1 MMNPGTQNQ
10 TIVLESSKVDIN
22 SSMLNDSKLPPKQSK
37 SSLGNLGGAYHILK
51 GKKKSKTTRPKAM
64 LLPVPDSK
72 ANLKNPETMS
82 LHHKLLKQRKDSKSK
97 ERSESAPLHKRK
109 SVTTVSK
116 TLLSNEQ
123 NSSSRLNNTTL
134 NESMNRRHLG
144 SSGKSKERKIK
155 VPSKKGQFKKHNQM
169 GTDVFEMELL

>member
-1 MMNPGTQNQ
+1 MAPHSPTSKSVMNPGTQNQ

-22 SSMLNDSKLPPKQSK
+22 ASMLNDSKLPPKQSK
-37 SSLGNLGGAYHILK
+37 SSLGNMGGGSHVLK
-51 GKKKSKTTRPKAM
+51 GKKKPKSTRPKAT

-72 ANLKNPETMS
+72 ANMKNPETMS
-82 LHHKLLKQRKDSKSK
+82 LHHKLLKQRHDSKSK

-134 NESMNRRHLG
+134 NESINRKHLG
-144 SSGKSKERKIK
+144 SSGKSKERKPK
-155 VPSKKGQFKKHNQM
+155 MASKKRQFEKQN
-169 GTDVFEMELL
+169 